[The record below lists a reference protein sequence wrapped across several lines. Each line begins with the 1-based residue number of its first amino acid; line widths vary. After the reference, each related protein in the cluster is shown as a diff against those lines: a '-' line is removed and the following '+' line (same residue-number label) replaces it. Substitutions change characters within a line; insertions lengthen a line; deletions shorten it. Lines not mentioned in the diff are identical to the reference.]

1 MYLRDTTLV
10 YNIFIKDFVYSDPA
24 TSVEN
29 DGVGNPAE
37 FLLFQN
43 YPNPFNPSTTI
54 RFELPV
60 NSQVDLRIYN
70 LLGQEVEVLINN
82 EELNS
87 GAYKYNF
94 NASQLT
100 SGVYF
105 YKLQAGSFIITKK
118 MVLLR

>member
-1 MYLRDTTLV
+1 V

-24 TSVEN
+24 TSVEK

-118 MVLLR
+118 MVLLH